1 MPAQIDL
8 HTHSTASD
16 GTLTPEGLVQHAADA
31 GVQVL
36 ALTDHDTLSGLDAAQ
51 RAATERGLIFV
62 PGIEISVTWESGTV
76 HVVGLRVDPEHPRL
90 RSGLVGLRRF
100 RDWRAREIGR
110 RLARDAGLQG
120 AFGGALALSNGK
132 LVSRTHFAR
141 WLVAEGHAASVG
153 EVFKKFLKT
162 GKPGH
167 VPGQWASLQEAVAW
181 IRAAGGQAV
190 IAHPARYRLTR
201 SKLRRLIGEFIACGG
216 SGLEVVSGCH
226 SYDDYFQMAQ
236 HAHDFAIMSSVGSDF
251 HSPEQARIAL
261 GHLPALPA
269 GCQPIW
275 HDWPEAA

>member
-1 MPAQIDL
+1 MRPQIDL

-16 GTLTPEGLVQHAADA
+16 GTLTPEELVQQAANA

-36 ALTDHDTLSGLDAAQ
+36 ALTDHDTLGGLDAAQ
-51 RAATERGLIFV
+51 RAATECSLIFV
-62 PGIEISVTWESGTV
+62 PGVEISVTWEGGTV
-76 HVVGLRVDPEHPRL
+76 HVLGLRVDPEHPRL
-90 RSGLVGLRRF
+90 RRGLVGLRRF
-100 RDWRAREIGR
+100 RDWRAQEIGR

-120 AFGGALALSNGK
+120 AFSGALALSNGK

-153 EVFKKFLKT
+153 GVFKKFLKA

-167 VPGQWASLQEAVAW
+167 VPGQWASLQEAVTW
-181 IRAAGGQAV
+181 IGAAGGQAV

-226 SYDDYFQMAQ
+226 SCDDYFQMAK
-236 HAHDFAIMSSVGSDF
+236 HANDFAIMSSVGSDF

-269 GCQPIW
+269 RCQPIW